1 METNESKILFK
12 YASFGERLLA
22 SIIDMIPGAILGF
35 LIPAF
40 GTNILLAILYGW
52 LYSALF
58 ESSKYQGGLG
68 KIAMGIAVTDDN
80 GQRIDFGTA
89 TGRHFGRVLSTLLV
103 FIGFI
108 MMLFSDQNK
117 CLHDKIAGTL
127 VIKRNN

>member
-1 METNESKILFK
+1 M
-12 YASFGERLLA
+12 
-22 SIIDMIPGAILGF
+22 
-35 LIPAF
+35 
-40 GTNILLAILYGW
+40 LYT
-52 LYSALF
+52 ALF

-89 TGRHFGRVLSTLLV
+89 TLRHFSSILSALLFCV
-103 FIGFI
+103 GYI

-117 CLHDKIAGTL
+117 CLHDKISGTL

>member
-1 METNESKILFK
+1 METNESKINYK

-22 SIIDMIPGAILGF
+22 AIIDAIPGAILGF

-40 GTNILLAILYGW
+40 GTNIILGILYGW

-68 KIAMGIAVTDDN
+68 KIAMGIAVTDDH

-89 TGRHFGRVLSTLLV
+89 TGRHFARVLSALLF

-108 MMLFSDQNK
+108 MMLFSDKNK
-117 CLHDKIAGTL
+117 CLHDKMVGTL
-127 VIKRNN
+127 VIKR